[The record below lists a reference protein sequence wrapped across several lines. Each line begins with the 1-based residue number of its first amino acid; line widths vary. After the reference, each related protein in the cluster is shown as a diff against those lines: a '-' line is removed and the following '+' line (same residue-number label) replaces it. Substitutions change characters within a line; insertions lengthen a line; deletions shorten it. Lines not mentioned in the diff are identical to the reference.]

1 MTARSTPLQLDMQ
14 PIRRPVDGHET
25 VLCELLGES
34 SHSPLC
40 FHQQHLEEVVGGD
53 LAAII
58 GGEESIK
65 VPFVVIVEIRNGDVF
80 TLWSS
85 NHLGTHVSAQ
95 PRLSRQNFVVDSGAD
110 LAEEIG
116 VMRMGDSKGH
126 IVEFPSGAGDEFRWC
141 YGGNGGSGGDC
152 RHDIGVCVCEREREA
167 KTLPQDPLLLLFTL
181 CMVVMHNGT
190 TVCTVQWART
200 SQYPRKESRMP
211 LETVPLKEETVGI
224 TTMCVYLVCV
234 EWKGL

>member
-1 MTARSTPLQLDMQ
+1 MQ

-152 RHDIGVCVCEREREA
+152 RHDIGVCVRERERERLRRCR
-167 KTLPQDPLLLLFTL
+167 KTPSCCCSLYVWWL
-181 CMVVMHNGT
+181 CITALQYARFSGPGLHNTHG
-190 TVCTVQWART
+190 
-200 SQYPRKESRMP
+200 K
-211 LETVPLKEETVGI
+211 K
-224 TTMCVYLVCV
+224 V
-234 EWKGL
+234 ECR